1 MQPLAAL
8 AFVRAQRGDSLLIQP
23 RVANGPRGRQPRADA
38 RHRRGMGHQVSRTA
52 LVAIGGNALVLDGER
67 GSIPRQQER
76 AATFAEQVADLIADG
91 WQVLVTHGNGPQ
103 VGFILRRGELVAA
116 EAEIEGL
123 PELPL
128 WLAVADSQG
137 GIGHILAV
145 AIDSAL
151 ARRGMSARAVAVL
164 THAEVARDDP
174 AFATPTKPI
183 GSQMSAAVAEV
194 RAAQGWTIAES
205 SAGIFRRVVA
215 SPRPQRIVEADQI
228 RALLGTGAV
237 VVAAGGGGIPVLREN
252 GGWRSV
258 DAVIDKDRASALL
271 AAITGMDTLVL
282 VTGVD
287 QVYVG
292 FGTPSQRALAD
303 LRPADAR
310 GYLEAGEFPAGSMGP
325 KVESALQ
332 FLDGGGRRA
341 VITSLPRLRDALAGR
356 AGTSITVPDHAGL
369 VSSPGAL
376 R

>member
-1 MQPLAAL
+1 M
-8 AFVRAQRGDSLLIQP
+8 
-23 RVANGPRGRQPRADA
+23 
-38 RHRRGMGHQVSRTA
+38 SRTA
-52 LVAIGGNALVLDGER
+52 LVAIGGNALVLDGEP

-76 AATFAEQVADLIADG
+76 AATFADQVADLVADD
-91 WQVLVTHGNGPQ
+91 WKVLVTHGNGPQ
-103 VGFILRRGELVAA
+103 VGFIMRRGELVAA

-137 GIGHILAV
+137 GIGHILSV

-174 AFATPTKPI
+174 AFAAPTKPI
-183 GSQMSAAVAEV
+183 GAQMTSAVARV
-194 RAAQGWTIAES
+194 LAAKEGWTITET
-205 SAGIFRRVVA
+205 SAGVFRRVVA

-228 RALLGTGAV
+228 RTLLGTGAV
-237 VVAAGGGGIPVLREN
+237 VVAAGGGGIPVLRED

-258 DAVIDKDRASALL
+258 DAVIDKDRASAVL
-271 AAITGMDTLVL
+271 AAVAGVDTLVL

-292 FGTPSQRALAD
+292 FGTPHQRALAD
-303 LRPADAR
+303 VRPAEAR
-310 GYLEAGEFPAGSMGP
+310 GHLEAGEFPAGSMGP

-332 FLDGGGRRA
+332 FLAGGGRRA

-356 AGTSITVPDHAGL
+356 AGTSITSSDRAGP
-369 VSSPGAL
+369 VSRPGAW

>member
-1 MQPLAAL
+1 
-8 AFVRAQRGDSLLIQP
+8 VT
-23 RVANGPRGRQPRADA
+23 
-38 RHRRGMGHQVSRTA
+38 RTA
-52 LVAIGGNALVLDGER
+52 LVAIGGNALVLDGEP
-67 GSIPRQQER
+67 GSIPRQQEQ
-76 AATFAEQVADLIADG
+76 AAVFAEQVADLVADG
-91 WQVLVTHGNGPQ
+91 WRVLVTHGNGPQ

-137 GIGHILAV
+137 GIGHILAL

-151 ARRGMSARAVAVL
+151 ASRDVPARAVAVL
-164 THAEVARDDP
+164 THAEVAPDDP
-174 AFATPTKPI
+174 ASATPTKPI
-183 GSQMSAAVAEV
+183 GGQLSAAVARAREV
-194 RAAQGWTIAES
+194 QGWTVAET
-205 SAGIFRRVVA
+205 SAGVFRRVVA
-215 SPRPQRIVEADQI
+215 SPRPRRIVEADQV

-237 VVAAGGGGIPVLREN
+237 VIAAGGGGIPVVRED

-271 AAITGMDTLVL
+271 AATTGVDTLVL

-287 QVYVG
+287 QVYAG
-292 FGTPSQRALAD
+292 FGTPGQRALSD
-303 LRPADAR
+303 LRPGEAR
-310 GYLEAGEFPAGSMGP
+310 IYLASGEFPAGSMGP

-356 AGTSITVPDHAGL
+356 AGTSITARTDPSDPLPRPRRPETTGR
-369 VSSPGAL
+369 SG
-376 R
+376 